1 LKPKPL
7 KSDERLAAAAG
18 TIIIRA
24 TEL

>member
-1 LKPKPL
+1 LEPKPL

-18 TIIIRA
+18 VIIIRA